1 MFTPAQAATAANVSK
16 ATIHRAIK
24 SGRLSATRREDK
36 AFYIDPA
43 ELHRVFE
50 TVPIVTTERH
60 DTARQPND
68 TAVMQAELG
77 GVRAVQALLEHQ
89 INDLKADRDAWKAQ
103 AQAAQR
109 LLADQRPKQSLF
121 ARIFKPA

>member
-24 SGRLSATRREDK
+24 SGRLSATRRGDK